1 MARTARQTL
10 NALSR
15 ATNVNVQST
24 AELAARVDSATA
36 AADKKRREKGQGP
49 VRRKLELLPLPRT
62 ECSQTIE
69 LTPWQVLHAVAR
81 GYVLAGQ
88 GMGRGLAEHWLSLK
102 FCEALDANR
111 AGSMD
116 LTDKGR
122 TPERWYKA
130 MQARELAV
138 GFGLAVAEH
147 IVQQRYPDHVTSV
160 VDTSTVLRA
169 GWPLNVSQ
177 RNKSSRPRPDYLIEA
192 WKPGKPSKITLVAC
206 RGNHQKPSKR
216 GGRTRSTTVQQLVK
230 GAELTEG
237 MHIGPWNTTPCLML
251 STELMGQGGIVVN
264 ALQTRG
270 ESLLPLRTP
279 GAPGNAD
286 AEIRDN
292 PGIPYPNA
300 IRIPARDGKRE
311 RNVDGFQVGESDLRW
326 FGQLL
331 ARTGAANLTA
341 MAGGGPQTANYLTT
355 RQGRQHYAVPTFA
368 ATSSVDDADIEVG
381 GTKFVGTDHVFRMGS
396 VRIEAFSGMAEHL
409 YELIKKGRVEEYRQA
424 AFQSSTP
431 QAPHGTGR
439 WNGPISFHDDGTVM
453 ALSVLPIRRRQPH

>member
-15 ATNVNVQST
+15 ATNINVQST

-49 VRRKLELLPLPRT
+49 VRRKPGLLPLPRT

-102 FCEALDANR
+102 FCEALGANR

-177 RNKSSRPRPDYLIEA
+177 RNRSSRPRPDYLIEA
-192 WKPGKPSKITLVAC
+192 WKPGEPSKITLV
-206 RGNHQKPSKR
+206 S
-216 GGRTRSTTVQQLVK
+216 
-230 GAELTEG
+230 
-237 MHIGPWNTTPCLML
+237 
-251 STELMGQGGIVVN
+251 
-264 ALQTRG
+264 
-270 ESLLPLRTP
+270 
-279 GAPGNAD
+279 
-286 AEIRDN
+286 
-292 PGIPYPNA
+292 
-300 IRIPARDGKRE
+300 
-311 RNVDGFQVGESDLRW
+311 
-326 FGQLL
+326 
-331 ARTGAANLTA
+331 
-341 MAGGGPQTANYLTT
+341 
-355 RQGRQHYAVPTFA
+355 
-368 ATSSVDDADIEVG
+368 
-381 GTKFVGTDHVFRMGS
+381 
-396 VRIEAFSGMAEHL
+396 
-409 YELIKKGRVEEYRQA
+409 
-424 AFQSSTP
+424 
-431 QAPHGTGR
+431 
-439 WNGPISFHDDGTVM
+439 
-453 ALSVLPIRRRQPH
+453 